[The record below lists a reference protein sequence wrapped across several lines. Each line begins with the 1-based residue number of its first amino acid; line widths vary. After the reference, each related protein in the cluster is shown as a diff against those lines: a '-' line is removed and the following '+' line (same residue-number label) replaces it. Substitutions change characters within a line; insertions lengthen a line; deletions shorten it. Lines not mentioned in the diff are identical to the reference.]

1 MQRLYVLHMA
11 TDCNNALYTQA
22 VYKHCT
28 RAFRDLCRRYQYGVL
43 PTIFIFG
50 HINNKRAPS
59 RSLWEA
65 KLVRAQSVV

>member
-1 MQRLYVLHMA
+1 MTTDWLQQRTVQGPL
-11 TDCNNALYTQA
+11 
-22 VYKHCT
+22 
-28 RAFRDLCRRYQYGVL
+28 RGLCRRYVFGVL
-43 PTIFIFG
+43 HEKVIFG